1 MFSLALQAE
10 VKADQQD
17 WRGSEAAYERAMAES
32 KELSLDLLQG
42 LTGVLA
48 ADSRPERAVDVI
60 RGAEKTVSKR
70 SGTPG
75 CDFFLLSVLKH
86 MDLDGVVSDVI
97 QRFTRDRRPLG
108 SGKPLALPK
117 RGPGKSLSSCRGTGM
132 QCALFRHV
140 LGFLLI

>member
-1 MFSLALQAE
+1 MFALAPQAE

-70 SGTPG
+70 SGKPG
-75 CDFFLLSVLKH
+75 CETGLGVLE
-86 MDLDGVVSDVI
+86 S
-97 QRFTRDRRPLG
+97 TLG
-108 SGKPLALPK
+108 PTFPW
-117 RGPGKSLSSCRGTGM
+117 
-132 QCALFRHV
+132 
-140 LGFLLI
+140 